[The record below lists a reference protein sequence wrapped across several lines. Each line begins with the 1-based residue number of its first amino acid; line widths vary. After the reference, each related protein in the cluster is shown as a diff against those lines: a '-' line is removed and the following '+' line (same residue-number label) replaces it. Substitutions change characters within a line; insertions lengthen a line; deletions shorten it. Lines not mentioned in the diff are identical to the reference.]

1 MRGAPVL
8 AVVASLA
15 WAAAPARADC
25 LDADTLPSAQDAA
38 QLGAATLC
46 LLNEQ
51 RSQHGLPAL
60 RSQPEL
66 AQAAGDYA
74 ADMVA
79 WQFFGHVTPG
89 GRSLSNRIDASGYLR
104 PAGIWALGENIA
116 WASGTI
122 STPRQVVAAW
132 MASPPH
138 RANVLERAFRD
149 IGVGVAFGVPVEPQV
164 LGATFATDFGSRTLH
179 RARSGAWRSAAP
191 ARRRYRLPGV
201 AAARRFSSSR
211 RISGG

>member
-25 LDADTLPSAQDAA
+25 VDADTLPDAQNAA

-51 RSQHGLPAL
+51 RAQHGLPAL

-66 AQAAGDYA
+66 AQAAQDYS

-79 WQFFGHVTPG
+79 WQFFAHVTPG
-89 GRSLSNRIDASGYLR
+89 GRSLLDRIDASGYLR
-104 PAGIWALGENIA
+104 PAGLWALGENIA
-116 WASGTI
+116 WASGTV

-149 IGVGVAFGVPVEPQV
+149 IGVGVALGVPVDPHV
-164 LGATFATDFGSRTLH
+164 LGATFATDFGARTLH
-179 RARSGAWRSAAP
+179 RAERRTWRWAGV
-191 ARRRYRLPGV
+191 ARRRYRVPGV
-201 AAARRFSSSR
+201 AATRRFSSSR